1 MNIIRY
7 IPFLIILFATL
18 SCTSRNDRVFSAF
31 DELHYIILY
40 ESDNDFEIL
49 YNGMNT
55 APGNYSLRGDTIFL
69 KYDENQFKEFNPNE
83 KLTRIVLID
92 KGSMRV
98 KSIDGNMPFCANIE
112 LDSRNK

>member
-1 MNIIRY
+1 MFRY
-7 IPFLIILFATL
+7 ISFLSIVFTIL

-40 ESDNDFEIL
+40 KSNNDFKIL

-55 APGNYSLRGDTIFL
+55 TVGNYFLRGDTIFL
-69 KYDENQFKEFNPNE
+69 KYNENQFKEFNPNE

-92 KGSMRV
+92 KDNLRV
-98 KSIDGNMPFCANIE
+98 RSIDDNMPFCANID
-112 LDSRNK
+112 LDQRNK